1 MLKTSRS
8 FQRLFSHTGLSTLS
22 SSSSSSSCKWINCLY
37 HHHYNYNNFSTSI
50 LKTDN
55 DITINTFDLYNP
67 TEEHHALRL
76 MLRDF
81 VEKEVD
87 PQALQYNREEKFNI
101 ELFRKLG
108 EC

>member
-1 MLKTSRS
+1 MFKTSRS
-8 FQRLFSHTGLSTLS
+8 LQRLYSHSSLS
-22 SSSSSSSCKWINCLY
+22 SSSRTWIDCSY
-37 HHHYNYNNFSTSI
+37 HKNHHHHNYHYNYFTTSI

-55 DITINTFDLYNP
+55 EITINTFDLYNP

-87 PQALQYNREEKFNI
+87 PQALQYNREEKFNK

-108 EC
+108 ML